1 MQELTRR
8 NLRAW
13 SMLGQRGTVC
23 GVALIE
29 IMEEYQNSYT
39 LTADLAHLSGLD
51 RVQHMFPERFVNVG
65 IAEQNMIGIAAGLAA
80 EGNVVFA
87 TTYATF
93 LTMRCYE
100 QIRHHMG
107 YQHMNI
113 KLIGSAA
120 GVEMGMSGNTH
131 YTYEDIAIMRAIPN
145 ITVVSP
151 ADPAEAYQIMH
162 QAAATEGPMYIRLT
176 GGMNQQMVTKCED
189 SDIQIGKSKELQSG
203 TDAAV
208 IFAGNI
214 AGTVQKAAELLE
226 GEGISTSVIDMHTI
240 KPLDTKQLENQMGKK
255 IVVTVEEHSIIGGL
269 GGVVSEYYAQ
279 FEQHPKVVRI
289 GVEDQFL
296 HPAGKEL
303 LLETA
308 GLTQQKIYERI
319 RKELNR

>member
-1 MQELTRR
+1 
-8 NLRAW
+8 
-13 SMLGQRGTVC
+13 MLGQRGTVC

-80 EGNVVFA
+80 ERNVVFA

-176 GGMNQQMVTKCED
+176 GGMNQQIITKCED
-189 SDIQIGKSKELQSG
+189 GGIQIGKSKELQSG
-203 TDAAV
+203 TDVAV

-214 AGTVQKAAELLE
+214 FG
-226 GEGISTSVIDMHTI
+226 
-240 KPLDTKQLENQMGKK
+240 
-255 IVVTVEEHSIIGGL
+255 
-269 GGVVSEYYAQ
+269 
-279 FEQHPKVVRI
+279 
-289 GVEDQFL
+289 
-296 HPAGKEL
+296 
-303 LLETA
+303 
-308 GLTQQKIYERI
+308 
-319 RKELNR
+319 

>member
-1 MQELTRR
+1 
-8 NLRAW
+8 
-13 SMLGQRGTVC
+13 MLGQRGTVC

-208 IFAGNI
+208 ILQAILQGRYKRRQNCLR
-214 AGTVQKAAELLE
+214 AKVSVLL
-226 GEGISTSVIDMHTI
+226 
-240 KPLDTKQLENQMGKK
+240 
-255 IVVTVEEHSIIGGL
+255 
-269 GGVVSEYYAQ
+269 
-279 FEQHPKVVRI
+279 
-289 GVEDQFL
+289 
-296 HPAGKEL
+296 
-303 LLETA
+303 
-308 GLTQQKIYERI
+308 
-319 RKELNR
+319 